1 MRQKKQLLLS
11 VGIVFLLAG
20 LVLSGSELYQSFRGT
35 VIYADE
41 THPEIMLSASTHGK
55 IAYPAYG
62 KPSVLCF
69 VEENMD
75 LDSVSAEVW
84 TPGGFLGIG
93 SEHIETIILDYKS
106 KTGDVYKYQ
115 GTFTESL
122 SENIKY
128 KLIYRAHD
136 RVDLSDSA
144 ETDLELVQ
152 IAGKVKVNGI
162 EVKSPTQTIY
172 SKDLTLYIEVEI
184 TQGKRSI
191 DNLAL
196 YLNGERLQA
205 LEAAAGGTWVT
216 SYELPKDGRYSF
228 TVEILAA
235 GGESI
240 QLASFSVD
248 LGSSLNPW
256 VLAGAGGLVVLVSA
270 VLVYTKHKEA

>member
-1 MRQKKQLLLS
+1 MNPKKQLLLS
-11 VGIVFLLAG
+11 VGVVFLIAG
-20 LVLSGSELYQSFRGT
+20 LVLSGSELYQSFLGA

-41 THPEIMLSASTHGK
+41 THPEIKLSACTHGK

-62 KPSVLCF
+62 KPTVLCF
-69 VEENMD
+69 VEENMG
-75 LDSVSAEVW
+75 LDSVSAEIW
-84 TPGGFLGIG
+84 TPGGFLGLG
-93 SEHIETIILDYKS
+93 SEHIETIILDYIS

-122 SENIKY
+122 SENIRY

-152 IAGKVKVNGI
+152 IAGRVKVNGV
-162 EVKSPTQTIY
+162 EVTSPTQTIY
-172 SKDLTLYIEVEI
+172 SKDLTLYIAVEI
-184 TQGKRSI
+184 TQGEGSV
-191 DNLAL
+191 DHLAL

-216 SYELPKDGRYSF
+216 TYELPEDGRYSF

-256 VLAGAGGLVVLVSA
+256 VLAGAGGLVVLVSL
-270 VLVYTKHKEA
+270 VLVYTKRREA

>member
-1 MRQKKQLLLS
+1 MSKKNQSLIAI
-11 VGIVFLLAG
+11 GFFLIIAACILGGA
-20 LVLSGSELYQSFRGT
+20 ELYQSYRGT

-41 THPEIMLSASTHGK
+41 TAPVIKLSASTHGK
-55 IAYPAYG
+55 IAYPSAG
-62 KPSVLCF
+62 KPTVLCF
-69 VEENMD
+69 VEENMS
-75 LDSVSAEVW
+75 LDSVTTEVR
-84 TPGGFLGIG
+84 TPGGFLGLG
-93 SEHIETIILDYKS
+93 SESIETITLDYVS
-106 KTGDVYKYQ
+106 KTGNVYMYR
-115 GTFTESL
+115 GTFSESL

-128 KLIYRAHD
+128 KLIYWAHD
-136 RVDLSDSA
+136 RVGLSDSVT
-144 ETDLELVQ
+144 TDLELVQ
-152 IAGKVKVNGI
+152 ISGRVRVNGV

-172 SKDLTLYIEVEI
+172 SKDLTLFIEVAI
-184 TQGKRSI
+184 TQGISSI

-216 SYELPKDGRYSF
+216 TYELPEDGKYSF

-256 VLAGAGGLVVLVSA
+256 VLAGALGLVVLVSA
-270 VLVYTKHKEA
+270 VLIYKKRQET